1 VSKHALP
8 KPRRRG
14 RAGVLG
20 ATVVVG
26 AVLAV
31 LAAGAT
37 GTLGFS
43 DDSDRRG
50 AAEPLA
56 HAGPVV
62 GAGQD
67 QSASASA
74 SIEPAQPV
82 AAVPA
87 QRVHHAT
94 ELKRSLEW
102 LRRGLA
108 DETTFR
114 VGTLNVLGDSH
125 TARGGNKKGWASG
138 YTRMGWAYS
147 QIVRADVDV
156 VGFQEFETP
165 QYHRFRSLGGSA
177 WDVYPGPTLDRGSIR
192 DSIAWRTDTWSF
204 VEGTSIAIPYF
215 HGQLI
220 RRPVVKLENVAS
232 GRQVWFFN
240 THNPAS
246 TPRWGNNARWR
257 AVAVSKET
265 ELAND
270 LGADGT
276 PVVFTGDYNDRAAAF
291 CPLTGRT
298 DLVAANG
305 GSSGADCRLPSSP
318 GIDWIFGSGM
328 EFSEFVSARR
338 DITGRV
344 TDHPFV
350 YTEAD
355 IPEEPLPPARAALA
369 GKKRSD

>member
-1 VSKHALP
+1 VSKHASSQHRWRL
-8 KPRRRG
+8 RI
-14 RAGVLG
+14 RAIG

-26 AVLAV
+26 AFLTT
-31 LAAGAT
+31 LAASAT
-37 GTLGFS
+37 GWPGSS
-43 DDSDRRG
+43 DDGNRG
-50 AAEPLA
+50 VSAEPPA
-56 HAGPVV
+56 H
-62 GAGQD
+62 
-67 QSASASA
+67 
-74 SIEPAQPV
+74 
-82 AAVPA
+82 AVPA
-87 QRVHHAT
+87 GGGQDDSASSQPSVEPTRTVLDVPRQHVHHAT
-94 ELKRSLEW
+94 ELRRSLAW

-147 QIVRADVDV
+147 QIIRADLDV

-192 DSIAWRTDTWSF
+192 DSIAWRTDTWKF

-220 RRPVVKLENVAS
+220 RRPVVKLENISS

-257 AVAVSKET
+257 AVAISKET
-265 ELAND
+265 ELANS
-270 LGADGT
+270 LGSDGT
-276 PVVFTGDYNDRAAAF
+276 PVVFTGDYNDRAPAF

-305 GSSGADCRLPSSP
+305 GSTGSDCRLPSSP

-328 EFSEFVSARR
+328 EFSAFVSARR

-350 YTEAD
+350 YAEAD
-355 IPEEPLPPARAALA
+355 IPEDPLPPGRAALA
-369 GKKRSD
+369 GNRPGR

>member
-1 VSKHALP
+1 VSKHAISQP
-8 KPRRRG
+8 RWRRRI
-14 RAGVLG
+14 RVIG

-26 AVLAV
+26 AFLTA

-37 GTLGFS
+37 GRLGS
-43 DDSDRRG
+43 RDDADRAG

-56 HAGPVV
+56 HAGPVSE
-62 GAGQD
+62 GGQD
-67 QSASASA
+67 DSASAGA
-74 SIEPAQPV
+74 SIEPAPTV
-82 AAVPA
+82 TGVPP
-87 QRVHHAT
+87 QRVHRAT

-102 LRRGLA
+102 LRRGLV
-108 DETTFR
+108 DETSFR

-125 TARGGNKKGWASG
+125 TAKGGNKKGWASG

-147 QIVRADVDV
+147 QIMQADLDV

-165 QYHRFRSLGGSA
+165 QYHRFQSLGGSA
-177 WDVYPGPTLDRGSIR
+177 WDVYPGPALDRGSIR
-192 DSIAWRTDTWSF
+192 DSIAWRTDTWTF
-204 VEGTSIAIPYF
+204 VEGTSISIPYF
-215 HGQLI
+215 HGQPI
-220 RRPVVKLENVAS
+220 RRPVVKLQNVES

-257 AVAVSKET
+257 SAAISKET
-265 ELAND
+265 ELANE
-270 LGADGT
+270 LGSDGT
-276 PVVFTGDYNDRAAAF
+276 PVVFTGDYNDRAPAF
-291 CPLTGRT
+291 CPLTSRT

-305 GSSGADCRLPSSP
+305 GSSGSACRLPSSP

-328 EFSEFVSARR
+328 EFSKFVSARH

-350 YTEAD
+350 YAEAD
-355 IPEEPLPPARAALA
+355 IPEEPLPPARAALVGHRA
-369 GKKRSD
+369 K